1 MAEVVGLSVGGLLGS
16 IASAAQS
23 FFAKLQEFIHK
34 LFEIVV
40 REGRKLA
47 QWYMNMWSTNPD
59 AAITLT
65 LIVAYW
71 LWGG

>member
-16 IASAAQS
+16 IASAAHA
-23 FFAKLQEFIHK
+23 FFAKLQEFIHR

-47 QWYMNMWSTNPD
+47 QWYMNLWSRDPD
-59 AAITLT
+59 AAMTLT

>member
-1 MAEVVGLSVGGLLGS
+1 MGLSVGGLLGS

-47 QWYMNMWSTNPD
+47 QWYINLWSTNPD

>member
-16 IASAAQS
+16 IASAAQA
-23 FFAKLQEFIHK
+23 FYTKLQEFIHR

-47 QWYMNMWSTNPD
+47 QWYMNLWSRDPD
-59 AAITLT
+59 AAMTLT